1 MLSYTGLGR
10 VHDPKF
16 RGPVKNR
23 EMTNKLC
30 CVLFLFF
37 IIAYFSVGAYGLYL
51 VICVVFFHS
60 IAFDT
65 DYFYNNKQT
74 V

>member
-1 MLSYTGLGR
+1 MLSNTGLGR

-23 EMTNKLC
+23 EMTDKLC

-37 IIAYFSVGAYGLYL
+37 IIAYFFVGAYG
-51 VICVVFFHS
+51 
-60 IAFDT
+60 
-65 DYFYNNKQT
+65 
-74 V
+74 

>member
-1 MLSYTGLGR
+1 MLSNTGLGR

-37 IIAYFSVGAYGLYL
+37 IIAYFSVGAYGLYFF
-51 VICVVFFHS
+51 VIFLYLITFN
-60 IAFDT
+60 T
-65 DYFYNNKQT
+65 GY
-74 V
+74 